1 MADSTTPQIP
11 IPTFNLNLEPSA
23 DVVSPVIPEET
34 QNSTLNTQNWWTDDR
49 LQKEDKLV
57 EGAVVESKPIV
68 VDLPVSPVIEEK
80 PVEIKIEA
88 PIIEEIKP
96 VVIETPAPVVTE
108 KTVVVEAKPATPT
121 PTDLQ
126 KDMEI
131 IQNIQKETNQEPVE
145 TKPAVVN
152 TVAEMPKIP
161 AANSLNLDDIKVDIP
176 KIPVA
181 PQIAGITTPPVITIP
196 QNPYDNLQKII
207 PQIAPGAATVTH
219 KGFDKAKGISIGV
232 TIGFLILSR
241 FTIKTM
247 YPIQYQ
253 DALNSVFGVPEDTGA
268 SISAA
273 LSGSQITGD
282 LLWLETNTGD
292 VLSGTV
298 LSGDILSGAIATGSI
313 DSGTVEVL
321 TWDHSAATDT
331 GSATS
336 LDIATNTPSI
346 TTMSIDEFKAK
357 IETYNTEWKLTILKA
372 KQSKNADLV
381 KTSLAFYKKSQS
393 VLQDI
398 ANSKEITTD
407 EMNTIIAE
415 LDGYLHQKAP
425 STDGST
431 TPTETPS
438 TTGTSDFNPDAFFW
452 TNGSK

>member
-1 MADSTTPQIP
+1 MADSTTLQIP

-34 QNSTLNTQNWWTDDR
+34 QNPTPNTQNWWTDDR

-57 EGAVVESKPIV
+57 EEAVVENKPIV
-68 VDLPVSPVIEEK
+68 IDLPASPVVEETIIETTTPVIE
-80 PVEIKIEA
+80 KIE
-88 PIIEEIKP
+88 
-96 VVIETPAPVVTE
+96 VIET
-108 KTVVVEAKPATPT
+108 KPT
-121 PTDLQ
+121 TDLQ

-207 PQIAPGAATVTH
+207 PQIAPGGATVTH

-298 LSGDILSGAIATGSI
+298 VSGDILSGAIATGSM
-313 DSGTVEVL
+313 DSGSLNVL

-331 GSATS
+331 GTATS

-398 ANSKEITTD
+398 ANGKEITTD

-452 TNGSK
+452 NSGTQQN

>member
-1 MADSTTPQIP
+1 MADSTTPQTP

-23 DVVSPVIPEET
+23 ETVSPIIPETVTPVSEVT
-34 QNSTLNTQNWWTDDR
+34 EKKDDR

-57 EGAVVESKPIV
+57 EEAVVEAKPIV
-68 VDLPVSPVIEEK
+68 VDLPVSPIVEEK
-80 PVEIKIEA
+80 PVVTEV
-88 PIIEEIKP
+88 KP
-96 VVIETPAPVVTE
+96 TTPA
-108 KTVVVEAKPATPT
+108 

-126 KDMEI
+126 KDMQI
-131 IQNIQKETNQEPVE
+131 IQNIQKETNQAPVA
-145 TKPAVVN
+145 TTPAVVN
-152 TVAEMPKIP
+152 TVAEMQKIP

-176 KIPVA
+176 KIPTA
-181 PQIAGITTPPVITIP
+181 PQIPGITTPPVITIP

-207 PQIAPGAATVTH
+207 PQIVPGTATAAH
-219 KGFDKAKGISIGV
+219 KGIDKAKGISIGV

-241 FTIKTM
+241 FTVKTM

-253 DALNSVFGVPEDTGA
+253 DALNSIFGTPEDTGT
-268 SISAA
+268 SISAN

-292 VLSGTV
+292 VLSGN
-298 LSGDILSGAIATGSI
+298 ILSGAIATGSI
-313 DSGTVEVL
+313 DSGSLDVL

-331 GSATS
+331 GTATN

-346 TTMSIDEFKAK
+346 TTMSMDEFKSK
-357 IETYNTEWKLTILKA
+357 IQTYNTQWKLAVLKA

-381 KTSLAFYKKSQS
+381 KASLAFYKKSQS

-398 ANSKEITTD
+398 ANGKEITTD
-407 EMNTIIAE
+407 EMNATITE
-415 LDGYLHQKAP
+415 LDGYLNQKAP
-425 STDGST
+425 STNVST

-452 TNGSK
+452 NSGTQQN